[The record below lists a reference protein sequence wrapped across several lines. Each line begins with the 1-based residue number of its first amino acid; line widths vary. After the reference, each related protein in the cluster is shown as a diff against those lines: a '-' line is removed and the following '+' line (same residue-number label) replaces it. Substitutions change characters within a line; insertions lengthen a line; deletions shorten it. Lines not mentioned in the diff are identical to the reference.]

1 MTSFPELLTSY
12 LSCHDGLYPQP
23 VSQNKCFL
31 SYETF
36 AKISSQQQKKITQT
50 VLIWKRLVWHRID
63 SQWRLPHH
71 SSWHSGSNMKELL
84 VRSGGG
90 SPKVTSESL
99 FSQARANLWRSG
111 CKDLE
116 GRKKFTRWDGRKKNK
131 ENCQKTV
138 ENHEE
143 IGDGKSNKIRGHPQG
158 DTTGVIGRNESFR
171 TERREGLRNRSTA
184 VLRGT
189 SQHSKNQESTRLHQ
203 AIRTCLT
210 LTQQF

>member
-1 MTSFPELLTSY
+1 M
-12 LSCHDGLYPQP
+12 
-23 VSQNKCFL
+23 
-31 SYETF
+31 
-36 AKISSQQQKKITQT
+36 
-50 VLIWKRLVWHRID
+50 
-63 SQWRLPHH
+63 
-71 SSWHSGSNMKELL
+71 
-84 VRSGGG
+84 RSGGG

-99 FSQARANLWRSG
+99 FSEPVCEEVAARIW
-111 CKDLE
+111 KE
-116 GRKKFTRWDGRKKNK
+116 GRNLLDGMEGKRNK

-143 IGDGKSNKIRGHPQG
+143 VGDGKPNKIRGHPQG
-158 DTTGVIGRNESFR
+158 DTTGVIGRNESFH
-171 TERREGLRNRSTA
+171 TERREGLQNRSTA